1 MATVNAYINYKGNC
15 EDAFLF
21 YKSVFGGDFEHLA
34 RFNEMPSEDP
44 ISEEEGNKI
53 MHVALRISKETVL
66 MGSDASPAFGPPCE
80 IGNNIAISV
89 STDSEEEA
97 KTLFDGLSAGGQVNM
112 PLDKTFW
119 GALFG
124 MFTDKFGVNWMVGYD
139 YEQNNM

>member
-1 MATVNAYINYKGNC
+1 MATVNAYITYKGNC

-21 YKSVFGGDFEHLA
+21 YKSVFGGDFEYLA
-34 RFNEMPSEDP
+34 RFKEMPSEEP
-44 ISEEEGNKI
+44 IPEEEANKI

-66 MGSDASPAFGPPCE
+66 MGSDTSPAFGPPCE

-89 STDSEEEA
+89 STGSEEEA
-97 KTLFDGLSAGGQVNM
+97 RTLFDGLSAGGQVNM

-119 GALFG
+119 GAYFG

-139 YEQNNM
+139 YEQNA